1 MVTEEGTLFKERR
14 EIKERKV
21 KKVKEVTLGQV
32 DLLVHQGLMGLLD
45 LKVKKEPP
53 ERLEDQG

>member
-1 MVTEEGTLFKERR
+1 MTEEGTLFKERR

-21 KKVKEVTLGQV
+21 KKVKEVILGQV
-32 DLLVHQGLMGLLD
+32 DLLVHPDLMGLLD

-53 ERLEDQG
+53 ERLEDQD

>member
-1 MVTEEGTLFKERR
+1 MVTEEEILFKERR

-21 KKVKEVTLGQV
+21 KKVKGATLGQV
-32 DLLVHQGLMGLLD
+32 DLLVHPGLMGLLD

>member
-1 MVTEEGTLFKERR
+1 VIEEGTLFKERR

-21 KKVKEVTLGQV
+21 KKVKEVILGQV
-32 DLLVHQGLMGLLD
+32 DLLVHQVLMDLLD
-45 LKVKKEPP
+45 LKVKKEPR